1 MESTGLFLKEDEVP
15 VGAVVAICFEGK
27 EVPEVDKSGEPFV
40 LQVLMAGV
48 PTRAQFFPAD
58 GSHGGLT
65 LHKPAKVSRE
75 PAAITGTAMTGF
87 LPNVRF
93 MPAEVFTPKTAPRNT
108 KFAVFV
114 KGKRLFHERSER
126 NVVVIYANP
135 MGRLIS
141 VNGYEYGWYGREFPL
156 PDDAVLVPITRVGHA
171 GEHVARVAVAA
182 PA

>member
-1 MESTGLFLKEDEVP
+1 MDSKGLFLKEDEVP
-15 VGAVVAICFEGK
+15 VGAVVAICLEGK
-27 EVPEVDKSGEPFV
+27 EVPEVDKSGEPLV

-65 LHKPAKVSRE
+65 VHKS
-75 PAAITGTAMTGF
+75 AITGTAMTGF

-114 KGKRLFHERSER
+114 KGKRLFHERSEH

-156 PDDAVLVPITRVGHA
+156 PDDAVLVPVTRVGHA